1 MPVKIEPVPNEPIVV
16 VTFEGHI
23 DLETVR
29 NMFVETAAI
38 FAKFEGGVYRIA
50 DIRAADTDFV
60 DIVKMIKAIRDGLP
74 ASSIDPRMHGIFVG
88 QKQFARMYAD
98 FVKQM
103 GGAPIPIFATMEDAL
118 EYAHLQLQNYKVR

>member
-1 MPVKIEPVPNEPIVV
+1 
-16 VTFEGHI
+16 
-23 DLETVR
+23 
-29 NMFVETAAI
+29 MFMETAVI
-38 FAKFEGGVYRIA
+38 FAKFEGNVYRIA
-50 DIRAADTDFV
+50 DIRTADTDFV

-118 EYAHLQLQNYKVR
+118 EYAHLQLKTAN

>member
-1 MPVKIEPVPNEPIVV
+1 MPVKIEPVPDEPIVI
-16 VTFEGHI
+16 VTFEGHV

-29 NMFVETAAI
+29 NMFVETAVI
-38 FAKFEGGVYRIA
+38 FAKFEGNVYRIA
-50 DIRAADTDFV
+50 DIRTADTDFV
-60 DIVKMIKAIRDGLP
+60 DIIKMIKAIRDGLP

-98 FVKQM
+98 FIKQM

-118 EYAHLQLQNYKVR
+118 EYAHLQLQSAT